1 MTKSVFLTMHV
12 MTACKRLLTETEW
25 RGLGVVQ
32 SRGWEHYAIYAPEPH
47 ILLFR
52 RPLGTDPRTGK
63 VKARKT
69 KQAAEE
75 EAKKEDEQ
83 AEAERL
89 AMEAAAAESKPEEE
103 RIVARKA
110 AQEAAE
116 AEAKA
121 EEEKKKEETATAS
134 EYEFREE
141 EEEREQAEAD
151 RLAME
156 AAAAESKAEEERI
169 VARKA
174 AQEAAEAEVKAEEE
188 KKKEET
194 ATASGYEFC
203 EDEGERETDHK
214 RSFEEMTK
222 TERLARAWPSGKLK
236 YQPARV
242 KKIKLEHEKWAVDE
256 GTDEKP
262 RIKKE
267 IVMKDT
273 TEGLGEIIHPL
284 QGVWW
289 NAASHSPGVALHS
302 GSGGSNKGTKKEN
315 MTDTDTTVESDL
327 TNPKR
332 RAVDSNLPNPK
343 RRLEVV
349 SDCYLKI
356 IGTRYEVWKGDA
368 LKTKGG
374 LRRENLFLDKHG
386 KVASIKT
393 SQQQTEKNKSR
404 RVYCRKAIGPCAFG
418 CATSSGRDSR
428 KTTKFL
434 LDPSNKSRYL
444 CQMHYLR
451 EWKKLR
457 QPVAKCITVP
467 P

>member
-1 MTKSVFLTMHV
+1 MGRYPYTIDYSKTYSDDNFEYRHVHLTKSVFLTMHV

-116 AEAKA
+116 AEA
-121 EEEKKKEETATAS
+121 
-134 EYEFREE
+134 
-141 EEEREQAEAD
+141 
-151 RLAME
+151 
-156 AAAAESKAEEERI
+156 
-169 VARKA
+169 
-174 AQEAAEAEVKAEEE
+174 KAEEE

-349 SDCYLKI
+349 SDCYPKI

-368 LKTKGG
+368 LKTKGS

-444 CQMHYLR
+444 CQMHYL
-451 EWKKLR
+451 
-457 QPVAKCITVP
+457 
-467 P
+467 

>member
-1 MTKSVFLTMHV
+1 MGRYPYTIDYSKTYSDDNFEYRHVHLTKSVFLTMHV

-134 EYEFREE
+134 
-141 EEEREQAEAD
+141 
-151 RLAME
+151 
-156 AAAAESKAEEERI
+156 
-169 VARKA
+169 
-174 AQEAAEAEVKAEEE
+174 
-188 KKKEET
+188 
-194 ATASGYEFC
+194 GYEFC

-302 GSGGSNKGTKKEN
+302 G
-315 MTDTDTTVESDL
+315 
-327 TNPKR
+327 P
-332 RAVDSNLPNPK
+332 
-343 RRLEVV
+343 RL
-349 SDCYLKI
+349 I
-356 IGTRYEVWKGDA
+356 PI
-368 LKTKGG
+368 
-374 LRRENLFLDKHG
+374 
-386 KVASIKT
+386 
-393 SQQQTEKNKSR
+393 
-404 RVYCRKAIGPCAFG
+404 
-418 CATSSGRDSR
+418 
-428 KTTKFL
+428 
-434 LDPSNKSRYL
+434 
-444 CQMHYLR
+444 
-451 EWKKLR
+451 
-457 QPVAKCITVP
+457 
-467 P
+467 

>member
-1 MTKSVFLTMHV
+1 MGRYPYTIDYSKTYSDDNFEYRHVHLTKSVFLTMHV

-116 AEAKA
+116 AE
-121 EEEKKKEETATAS
+121 
-134 EYEFREE
+134 
-141 EEEREQAEAD
+141 
-151 RLAME
+151 
-156 AAAAESKAEEERI
+156 
-169 VARKA
+169 
-174 AQEAAEAEVKAEEE
+174 VKAEEE

-222 TERLARAWPSGKLK
+222 TERLARARPSGKLK

-349 SDCYLKI
+349 SGCYLKI

>member
-1 MTKSVFLTMHV
+1 MGRYPYTIDYSKTYSDDNFEYRHVHLTKSVFLTMHV

-83 AEAERL
+83 AEA
-89 AMEAAAAESKPEEE
+89 
-103 RIVARKA
+103 
-110 AQEAAE
+110 
-116 AEAKA
+116 
-121 EEEKKKEETATAS
+121 
-134 EYEFREE
+134 
-141 EEEREQAEAD
+141 D

-222 TERLARAWPSGKLK
+222 TERLARARPSGKLK

>member
-1 MTKSVFLTMHV
+1 MAPRYPYTIDYSKTYSDDNFEYRHVHLTKSVFLTMHV

-89 AMEAAAAESKPEEE
+89 AMEAAAAESKP
-103 RIVARKA
+103 
-110 AQEAAE
+110 
-116 AEAKA
+116 
-121 EEEKKKEETATAS
+121 
-134 EYEFREE
+134 
-141 EEEREQAEAD
+141 
-151 RLAME
+151 
-156 AAAAESKAEEERI
+156 EEERI

>member
-1 MTKSVFLTMHV
+1 MGRYPYTIDYSKTYSDDNFEYRHVHLTKSVFLTMHV

-89 AMEAAAAESKPEEE
+89 AMEAAAAESKP
-103 RIVARKA
+103 
-110 AQEAAE
+110 
-116 AEAKA
+116 
-121 EEEKKKEETATAS
+121 
-134 EYEFREE
+134 
-141 EEEREQAEAD
+141 
-151 RLAME
+151 
-156 AAAAESKAEEERI
+156 EEERI

>member
-1 MTKSVFLTMHV
+1 MGRYPYTIDYSKTYSDDNFEYRHVHLTKSVFLTMHV

-116 AEAKA
+116 AE
-121 EEEKKKEETATAS
+121 
-134 EYEFREE
+134 
-141 EEEREQAEAD
+141 
-151 RLAME
+151 
-156 AAAAESKAEEERI
+156 
-169 VARKA
+169 
-174 AQEAAEAEVKAEEE
+174 VKAEEE

-222 TERLARAWPSGKLK
+222 TERLARARPSGKLK

-368 LKTKGG
+368 LKTKGS